1 MNVEIVTIGDELL
14 IGQVVDTNSAWMGD
28 TLNKAGFAVK
38 QITSVSDNEGRIIEA
53 LEKAKQNADIILI
66 TGGLGPTKDDITK
79 VSLCKFFN
87 THLVFSDE
95 AYAQVSHFFTLRG
108 SDVSDVN
115 KLQAMLPANCH
126 VLHNKVGT
134 APGMWFNTDGKI
146 FVSMPGVPYE
156 MKLLMTDEVLPRLK
170 NIFATPAILHKTIL
184 TQGIGESVIAEKIA
198 DIEDALPPYIKL
210 AYLPAVASVR
220 LRLTGISNNTD
231 LENELNTLVADI
243 EARIKP
249 YVYGYDND
257 TLPAVVGRLL
267 KQKQQTITL
276 AESCTGGYIAHL
288 LTSVPGSSAYFKG
301 SVIAYAYEVKEDMLE
316 VDKQVLQTK
325 GAVSE
330 EVVVQMATQARQV
343 FKSDYAL
350 AVSGI
355 AGPDGGT
362 AEKPVGTVWISLAYE
377 GGTVAKRFKF
387 GTDRNRNIEATAL
400 TALHLLFSKLIAV

>member
-1 MNVEIVTIGDELL
+1 
-14 IGQVVDTNSAWMGD
+14 
-28 TLNKAGFAVK
+28 
-38 QITSVSDNEGRIIEA
+38 
-53 LEKAKQNADIILI
+53 
-66 TGGLGPTKDDITK
+66 
-79 VSLCKFFN
+79 
-87 THLVFSDE
+87 
-95 AYAQVSHFFTLRG
+95 
-108 SDVSDVN
+108 
-115 KLQAMLPANCH
+115 
-126 VLHNKVGT
+126 
-134 APGMWFNTDGKI
+134 
-146 FVSMPGVPYE
+146 

>member
-267 KQKQQTITL
+267 
-276 AESCTGGYIAHL
+276 
-288 LTSVPGSSAYFKG
+288 
-301 SVIAYAYEVKEDMLE
+301 
-316 VDKQVLQTK
+316 
-325 GAVSE
+325 
-330 EVVVQMATQARQV
+330 
-343 FKSDYAL
+343 
-350 AVSGI
+350 
-355 AGPDGGT
+355 
-362 AEKPVGTVWISLAYE
+362 
-377 GGTVAKRFKF
+377 
-387 GTDRNRNIEATAL
+387 
-400 TALHLLFSKLIAV
+400 